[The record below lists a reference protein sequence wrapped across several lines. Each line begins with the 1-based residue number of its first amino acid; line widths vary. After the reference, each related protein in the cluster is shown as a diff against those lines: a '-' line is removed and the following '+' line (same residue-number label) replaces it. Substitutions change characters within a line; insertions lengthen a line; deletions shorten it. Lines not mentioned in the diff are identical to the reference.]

1 MQALLDSQTS
11 AIEKLRAYKVG
22 ALFMDA
28 GTGKTRSAM
37 ELVRSVP
44 EVDVV
49 IWLAPFRS
57 IHPKVEGSGIQ
68 DEVAKWGGFDCE
80 TIFCG
85 IETLSSSDR
94 TYLEL
99 YAKLEKAHRAFIVVD
114 ESLKVKNFKAKR
126 TQRLIELGKLVEY
139 KLILNGTPISRNLL
153 DLWAQMWFL
162 SPRILNMDFAEFK
175 NTFCEYTTMT
185 KRIGDKKVSK
195 EWINRYHNVDHLY
208 SLIDH
213 YVFEADLQLNIKQQW
228 LDISYEVDQD
238 KRKEYQFLKEKYLD
252 NEVLQAMNNNIF
264 LEMTM
269 KMQHTYSCSAEKF
282 KIVDRLLKE
291 HPADKV
297 LVYYKFVIAKE
308 ELEKR
313 YPGVTVL
320 SIQSDAM
327 SLNLQEKNVTIFF
340 DKTWDYATIDQ
351 AMHRT
356 WRTGQQQDC
365 LFYTLTGDVGLENL
379 INKNV
384 EKKECL
390 LDYFKKKS
398 IDELKKE
405 L

>member
-1 MQALLDSQTS
+1 MITLLDNQLS
-11 AIEKLRAYKVG
+11 AIEKLRQFKVG

-37 ELVRSVP
+37 ELVRSV
-44 EVDVV
+44 EGVDLVL
-49 IWLAPFRS
+49 WLAPFRS
-57 IHPKVEGSGIQ
+57 INPKVEGSGIRE
-68 DEVAKWGGFDCE
+68 EVAKWGGFDCE

-99 YAKLEKAHRAFIVVD
+99 YQKLEMAKRPFIVVD
-114 ESLKVKNFKAKR
+114 ESLKVKNWKAKR
-126 TQRLIELGKLVEY
+126 TQRIIYLGKLAEY

-162 SPRILNMDFAEFK
+162 SPRILNMDIAEFK

-185 KRIGDKKVSK
+185 KRIGRRKITR
-195 EWINRYHNVDHLY
+195 EWINRYHNVDYLY

-213 YVFEADLQLNIKQQW
+213 YVFEADLKLNVAQQW
-228 LDISYEVDQD
+228 MDIPYELDEEHKD
-238 KRKEYQFLKEKYLD
+238 EYQFLKEKYLD
-252 NEVLQAMNNNIF
+252 NEKLEAMNNNIF

-269 KMQHTYSCSAEKF
+269 KMQHTYSCSSEKF
-282 KIVDRLLKE
+282 AAVDRLLKTYRPE
-291 HPADKV
+291 RV
-297 LVYYKFVIAKE
+297 LIYYKFVDAKE

-313 YPGVTVL
+313 YPDVTVL
-320 SIQSDAM
+320 SIQSDTM
-327 SLNLQEKNVTIFF
+327 SLNLQDKFVTIFF

-356 WRTGQQQDC
+356 WRTGQQADC
-365 LFYTLTGDVGLENL
+365 YFYTLTGNVGLETL

-384 EKKECL
+384 EKKENL

-398 IDELKKE
+398 VEELKKE

>member
-1 MQALLDSQTS
+1 MQTLLDNQLL
-11 AIEKLRAYKVG
+11 AIEKLRQFKVG

-37 ELVRSVP
+37 ELVRSVGG
-44 EVDVV
+44 VDLVL
-49 IWLAPFRS
+49 WLAPFRS
-57 IHPKVEGSGIQ
+57 INPKVEGSGIE

-80 TIFCG
+80 TVFCG

-99 YAKLEKAHRAFIVVD
+99 YQKLEIAKRPFIVVD
-114 ESLKVKNFKAKR
+114 ESLKVKNWKAKR
-126 TQRLIELGKLVEY
+126 TQRIIYLGKLAEY

-162 SPRILNMDFAEFK
+162 SPRILNMDIAEFK

-185 KRIGDKKVSK
+185 KRIGRRKITR

-213 YVFEADLQLNIKQQW
+213 YVFEADLQLNVKQQW
-228 LDISYEVDQD
+228 MDIPYSLDDEHRI
-238 KRKEYQFLKEKYLD
+238 EYQRLKEKYLD

-269 KMQHTYSCSAEKF
+269 KMQHTYSCSSEKF
-282 KIVDRLLKE
+282 AAVDRLIKD
-291 HPADKV
+291 HGADRI
-297 LVYYKFVIAKE
+297 LVYYKFVDAKC
-308 ELEKR
+308 ELESR
-313 YPGVTVL
+313 YPNVTVL
-320 SIQSDAM
+320 SIQGDTM
-327 SLNLQEKNVTIFF
+327 SLNLQRKNVTIFF

-356 WRTGQQQDC
+356 FRTGQQDDC
-365 LFYTLTGDVGLENL
+365 LFYTLTGDVGLEKL

-384 EKKECL
+384 EKKENI

-398 IDELKKE
+398 VEQLKKE

>member
-1 MQALLDSQTS
+1 MQVLLDNQLS
-11 AIEKLRAYKVG
+11 AIEKLRQYKVG

-37 ELVRSVP
+37 ELVKSV
-44 EVDVV
+44 EGVDLVL
-49 IWLAPFRS
+49 WLAPFRS
-57 IHPKVEGSGIQ
+57 INPKVDGSGIQ

-80 TIFCG
+80 TVFCG

-99 YAKLEKAHRAFIVVD
+99 YQKLEIAKRPFIVVD
-114 ESLKVKNFKAKR
+114 ESLKVKNWKAKR
-126 TQRLIELGKLVEY
+126 TQRIIYLGKLAEY

-162 SPRILNMDFAEFK
+162 SPRILNMDIAEFK

-185 KRIGDKKVSK
+185 KRIGRQKIKR

-213 YVFEADLQLNIKQQW
+213 YVFEADLQLNVAQQW
-228 LDISYEVDQD
+228 MDIPYTLDDEHRS
-238 KRKEYQFLKEKYLD
+238 EYQHLKEKYLD
-252 NEVLQAMNNNIF
+252 NEKMEAMNNNIF

-269 KMQHTYSCSAEKF
+269 KMQHTYSCSSEKLEA
-282 KIVDRLLKE
+282 VDRLVKE
-291 HPADKV
+291 HGSERI
-297 LVYYKFVIAKE
+297 LIYYKFVDSKH
-308 ELEKR
+308 ELESR
-313 YPGVTVL
+313 YPDVTVL
-320 SIQSDAM
+320 SIQSDTM
-327 SLNLQEKNVTIFF
+327 SLNLQQKNVTIFF

-356 WRTGQQQDC
+356 WRTGQLSDC
-365 LFYTLTGDVGLENL
+365 LFYTLTGDVGLEKL

-384 EKKECL
+384 AKKESL

-398 IDELKKE
+398 VEQLKKE